1 MNLLVTLFFLL
12 LLFLFSLVQTV
23 VVLGVFQGTLHLK
36 KKTKK
41 TKGLA
46 ESIKFL
52 NTLITIEN
60 ELVILRVTAW
70 SGDTCHCSIL
80 KLSS

>member
-36 KKTKK
+36 KKNK
-41 TKGLA
+41 
-46 ESIKFL
+46 
-52 NTLITIEN
+52 EN
-60 ELVILRVTAW
+60 QRTSRIN
-70 SGDTCHCSIL
+70 
-80 KLSS
+80 